1 MATFE
6 HEQLLNKL
14 TTASIVP
21 EDDSKFAEWI
31 ASVPQ
36 LSVLIDNFNSD
47 EYIAYAV
54 GNNLYVQ
61 TAIVPLEQLVQPD
74 INDLIESN
82 ASPIGYRIT
91 DVRGGGNPEPFLE
104 ETNLLGCK
112 SINNAQSLVFRR
124 TFEGL
129 KVSDASYFELLQE
142 FAHISDIHW
151 RDECSAYCKFDKSGN
166 LDNIVSISNGPIDL
180 VTVNRKA
187 LDEYLYLSNSA
198 IVRVFYFIL
207 YRSGFDGWKQ
217 NNTEIKQ
224 IGSTHFKQCIEPSNG
239 SYKKGFQIITPKDND
254 ETIYSRIYPFSS
266 DKKRQYVKFMAHDWR
281 NKTFRDISTDPRET
295 TNYFQAKDNN
305 LPFEV
310 SPAFFN
316 AEVLSKYKANK
327 DKYTISTRQIE
338 CRESWELKSYDIN
351 EAGQIHV
358 YICYLRS
365 LPYKEQQYWQVFNEK
380 PKAGISKRAYI
391 QDFEGGWHAPVDPLD
406 KVKRKL
412 QDWCDSKMTWWVLK
426 DDSLFKNVTCPLTEN
441 KDEWADAFLR
451 FAELVVAGLRP
462 KKIKEALKQAN
473 IDHEKGVLSIKLL
486 ELLCES
492 DFPAL
497 SEIQT
502 IRNFKAHAK
511 EAELNAHSKE
521 IQKKHGDYPQHFNAI
536 CERLLDELDIIE
548 TRFKGL

>member
-1 MATFE
+1 MEKFE
-6 HEQLLNKL
+6 HIQLLKEL

-54 GNNLYVQ
+54 GNDLYVQ
-61 TAIVPLEQLVQPD
+61 TAIVPLEQLVKPD
-74 INDLIESN
+74 INDLIESS
-82 ASPIGYRIT
+82 ACSMSYRIT
-91 DVRGGGNPEPFLE
+91 DVIGGGTPKPFLE
-104 ETNLLGCK
+104 ETNLLGRK
-112 SINNAQSLVFRR
+112 SINNALSLVFKR

-151 RDECSAYCKFDKSGN
+151 RDERSAYCKFDEYGD

-180 VTVNRKA
+180 VTVNRKT

-207 YRSGFDGWKQ
+207 VGKGFDGWKQ

-239 SYKKGFQIITPKDND
+239 SYAKGFQIITPKD
-254 ETIYSRIYPFSS
+254 S
-266 DKKRQYVKFMAHDWR
+266 DANENKKYVEFIAYDWR
-281 NKTFRDISTDPRET
+281 NKTVRDISTDPSAT
-295 TNYFQAKDNN
+295 INYSQDKNN
-305 LPFEV
+305 KLPFEV
-310 SPAFFN
+310 SPAFFRP
-316 AEVLSKYKANK
+316 EVLSKYKADK
-327 DKYTISTRQIE
+327 DKYTISTRRIE

-365 LPYKEQQYWQVFNEK
+365 LPYKEQQHWQSFNEK
-380 PKAGISKRAYI
+380 PKTGISTRAI
-391 QDFEGGWHAPVDPLD
+391 ETDFQGNWGAEVDPLD
-406 KVKRKL
+406 KVKHKL
-412 QDWCDSKMTWWVLK
+412 QVWCDSRVTWWLLK

-462 KKIKEALKQAN
+462 KEIKEALKQAN

-497 SEIQT
+497 SEIQM

-511 EAELNAHSKE
+511 EAELNAHSKQ
-521 IQKKHGDYPQHFNAI
+521 IQKEHGGYPKHFNAI
-536 CERLLDELDIIE
+536 CERLLAELDIIE